1 MTTNLFDYFEEVGE
15 AAGGAPSQGDATP
28 RGAARNGGA
37 DAAEVHAPWAA
48 RAPRKPTDRFDV
60 KLVPRAPEWRD
71 DPASLETL
79 ERLQDEPW
87 VDSLTRREGDVE
99 LRLADA
105 WIETTGAALEAG
117 GGDEVEL
124 ADLAR
129 ARRYAIQ
136 FWDANATKALHVG
149 HLRNLALGNSLA
161 AALEQAGGE
170 VERRSV
176 ISDAG
181 RSMGEAMAG
190 IVQSGHHTSAWPEG
204 DQKSDHF
211 VGLCYADYVSS
222 GGFLEEGID
231 EREDSLTRELR
242 MRNDAA
248 DELVKRVMAGES
260 DALEL
265 WFKTRAW
272 VISGQRK
279 TLARLGIAFDRVFF
293 ESDFLEDGAALTEQ
307 GLREGTLQRREDGV
321 VSYATGVQEMEEM
334 PLVRADGQT
343 TQHMRAV
350 SYWMGSPDLEGVTTI
365 QITGTEWVAHS
376 TCIRK
381 LMEELSRGENG
392 ASGRNDEASGAT
404 SEGSASGMASLAAE
418 ANGGGRGI
426 HPTLDVFHGMV
437 AQQKRAVSSSDEG
450 GLLIDDLIEWIE
462 SRIDQDPAMRE
473 VRRAHPAPERIPA
486 QIALGYFLPYPMT
499 PRVDFETDKLLTE
512 RESLGWDLVRARARR
527 GGLATGGRGSSYRPA
542 QDPDYRSAVVQS
554 EIYRRHLRLAVERYD
569 VTPLALYLRHLARW
583 YMEAERSSHVE
594 RVIHTLLDRSAR
606 GLGLEAGR

>member
-1 MTTNLFDYFEEVGE
+1 MTTNLFDYFEEV
-15 AAGGAPSQGDATP
+15 PGDAGT
-28 RGAARNGGA
+28 
-37 DAAEVHAPWAA
+37 HAPWAA
-48 RAPRKPTDRFDV
+48 RAPRRTNASFDI
-60 KLVPRAPEWRD
+60 KLVPRAPNWQS
-71 DPASLETL
+71 DPVSLSAL
-79 ERLQDEPW
+79 ERLGDEPW
-87 VDSLTRREGDVE
+87 VARLTRTDDGVE
-99 LRLADA
+99 LRLSDS
-105 WIETTGAALEAG
+105 WIETTGATLEAG
-117 GGDEVEL
+117 GGAEAALV
-124 ADLAR
+124 DLAR

-149 HLRNLALGNSLA
+149 HLRNLALGNALAASLA
-161 AALEQAGGE
+161 QAGGE

-190 IVQSGHHTSAWPEG
+190 IVRSGHHTSAWPEG

-211 VGLCYADYVSS
+211 VGLCYADYVAA
-222 GGFLEEGID
+222 GGFAEEGID

-242 MRNDAA
+242 MQNDAA
-248 DELVKRVMAGES
+248 DELLKRVMGGES
-260 DALEL
+260 EALEL

-279 TLARLGIAFDRVFF
+279 TLARLGVAFDRVFF
-293 ESDFLEDGAALTEQ
+293 ESDFLEEGNELVER
-307 GLREGTLQRREDGV
+307 GLREGKLERRVDGV
-321 VSYATGVQEMEEM
+321 VIYDTGVEHLEEM

-350 SYWMGSPDLEGVTTI
+350 SYWMGTPSVEGVTTI

-376 TCIRK
+376 TCIRQ
-381 LMEELSRGENG
+381 LMGELTPAENG
-392 ASGRNDEASGAT
+392 RAS
-404 SEGSASGMASLAAE
+404 
-418 ANGGGRGI
+418 RGI
-426 HPTLDVFHGMV
+426 HPTHDIFHGMV

-462 SRIDQDPAMRE
+462 TRIDADPQMRE

-499 PRVDFETDKLLTE
+499 PRVDFEMDKLLTE
-512 RESLGWDLVRARARR
+512 RESLGWDLVRARATH
-527 GGLATGGRGSSYRPA
+527 GTLTTSPGHRPA
-542 QDPDYRSAVVQS
+542 DDPDYRSAVVQS

>member
-1 MTTNLFDYFEEVGE
+1 MLGLTFGHVMTTNLFDYFEEVSD
-15 AAGGAPSQGDATP
+15 AATP
-28 RGAARNGGA
+28 
-37 DAAEVHAPWAA
+37 APWAA
-48 RAPRKPTDRFDV
+48 RAPRKPNDRFDV
-60 KLVPRAPEWRD
+60 KLVARARDWRE
-71 DPASLETL
+71 DPASLAVL
-79 ERLQDEPW
+79 ERLEGEPW
-87 VDSLTRREGDVE
+87 VDSLVRREGDVE
-99 LRLADA
+99 LRLSDS

-190 IVQSGHHTSAWPEG
+190 IVQSGHHTSSWPEG

-211 VGLCYADYVSS
+211 VGLCYADYVAS
-222 GGFLEEGID
+222 GGFVDESID

-248 DELVKRVMAGES
+248 DELLKRVMAGES

-279 TLARLGIAFDRVFF
+279 TLARLGVAFDRVFF
-293 ESDFLEDGAALTEQ
+293 ESDFLEDGSALTEL
-307 GLREGTLQRREDGV
+307 GLRQGTLQRREDGV

-350 SYWMGSPDLEGVTTI
+350 AYWMGSPDLEGVTTI

-381 LMEELSRGENG
+381 LMTELTPSQNGGASRGV
-392 ASGRNDEASGAT
+392 
-404 SEGSASGMASLAAE
+404 
-418 ANGGGRGI
+418 
-426 HPTLDVFHGMV
+426 HPTLDIFHGMV

-450 GLLIDDLIEWIE
+450 GLLIDDLIELVE
-462 SRIDQDPAMRE
+462 SQIDADPAARE

-499 PRVDFETDKLLTE
+499 PRVDFETDKLLKE

-527 GGLATGGRGSSYRPA
+527 GTLATAPGHRPA
-542 QDPDYRSAVVQS
+542 EDPDYRSAVVQS

-583 YMEAERSSHVE
+583 YLEAERSSHTE

>member
-1 MTTNLFDYFEEVGE
+1 MTTNLFDYFENVGN
-15 AAGGAPSQGDATP
+15 AG
-28 RGAARNGGA
+28 RG
-37 DAAEVHAPWAA
+37 APWAA
-48 RAPRKPTDRFDV
+48 RAPRRPSARFDI
-60 KLVPRAPEWRD
+60 KLVPRSRDWRS
-71 DPASLETL
+71 DPAALAALEQL
-79 ERLQDEPW
+79 EGEPW
-87 VDSLTRREGDVE
+87 VHSLTRQEGEVE
-99 LRLADA
+99 LRLSDA

-129 ARRYAIQ
+129 GRRYAIQ

-190 IVQSGHHTSAWPEG
+190 IVRSGHHTSAWPDG

-211 VGLCYADYVSS
+211 VGLCYADYVAS
-222 GGFLEEGID
+222 GGFAEEAID

-248 DELVKRVMAGES
+248 DELLKRVLAGES

-272 VISGQRK
+272 VIAGQRK
-279 TLARLGIAFDRVFF
+279 TLARLGVAFDRVFF
-293 ESDFLEDGAALTEQ
+293 ESDFLEEGSTLIEQ
-307 GLREGTLQRREDGV
+307 GLREGTLERRLDGV
-321 VSYATGVQEMEEM
+321 VVYDTGVEHLEEM

-350 SYWMGSPDLEGVTTI
+350 SYWMGTPDVQGVTTI
-365 QITGTEWVAHS
+365 QITGTEWVAHCE
-376 TCIRK
+376 CIRK
-381 LMEELSRGENG
+381 LMGELSSQNGG
-392 ASGRNDEASGAT
+392 AS
-404 SEGSASGMASLAAE
+404 
-418 ANGGGRGI
+418 RGV

-437 AQQKRAVSSSDEG
+437 AQQKRAVSSSEEG
-450 GLLIDDLIEWIE
+450 GLLVDDLIESIE
-462 SRIDQDPAMRE
+462 SQLDSDPAMRE

-499 PRVDFETDKLLTE
+499 PRVEFETDKLLTE

-527 GGLATGGRGSSYRPA
+527 GTLAGSAGQRPA
-542 QDPDYRSAVVQS
+542 EDPDYRSAVVQS

-569 VTPLALYLRHLARW
+569 VTPVALYLRHLARW
-583 YMEAERSSHVE
+583 YMEAERSSHTE

>member
-1 MTTNLFDYFEEVGE
+1 MTTNLFDYFEEVPGDD
-15 AAGGAPSQGDATP
+15 GA
-28 RGAARNGGA
+28 
-37 DAAEVHAPWAA
+37 HAPWAA
-48 RAPRKPTDRFDV
+48 RAPRRPSASFDI
-60 KLVPRAPEWRD
+60 KLVPRSPDWEHDPESIQ
-71 DPASLETL
+71 AL
-79 ERLQDEPW
+79 ERIAAEPW
-87 VDSLTRREGDVE
+87 VDALTRREDGVE
-99 LRLADA
+99 LRLDDG
-105 WIETTGAALEAG
+105 WIETIGAALEAG
-117 GGDEVEL
+117 GGAEAEL
-124 ADLAR
+124 VDLAR
-129 ARRYAIQ
+129 AQRYAIQ

-149 HLRNLALGNSLA
+149 HLRNLTLGNALA
-161 AALEQAGGE
+161 ASLEQGGGE

-190 IVQSGHHTSAWPEG
+190 IIRSGHHTSAWPEG

-211 VGLCYADYVSS
+211 VGLCYADYVAA
-222 GGFLEEGID
+222 GGFTEEGID

-242 MRNDAA
+242 MQNDAA
-248 DELVKRVMAGES
+248 DELLKRVMAGEGE
-260 DALEL
+260 ALEL

-279 TLARLGIAFDRVFF
+279 TLARLGVAFDRVFF
-293 ESDFLEDGAALTEQ
+293 ESDFLEDSNELTER
-307 GLREGTLQRREDGV
+307 GLSEGKLERRVDGV
-321 VSYATGVQEMEEM
+321 VIYDTGVEHLEEM

-381 LMEELSRGENG
+381 LMTELTPPENG
-392 ASGRNDEASGAT
+392 AAS
-404 SEGSASGMASLAAE
+404 
-418 ANGGGRGI
+418 RGV
-426 HPTLDVFHGMV
+426 HPTHDIFHGMV

-462 SRIDQDPAMRE
+462 THIDADPKMRE
-473 VRRAHPAPERIPA
+473 VRRAHPTPERIPA
-486 QIALGYFLPYPMT
+486 QVALGYFLPYPMT
-499 PRVDFETDKLLTE
+499 PRVDFEMAKLLTE
-512 RESLGWDLVRARARR
+512 RESLGWDLVRARATR
-527 GGLATGGRGSSYRPA
+527 GTLTTAPGHRPA
-542 QDPDYRSAVVQS
+542 EDPDYRSAVVQS

-583 YMEAERSSHVE
+583 YLERERSSHVE

>member
-1 MTTNLFDYFEEVGE
+1 MLGLTFGHAMTTNLFDYFEEVSD
-15 AAGGAPSQGDATP
+15 AATP
-28 RGAARNGGA
+28 
-37 DAAEVHAPWAA
+37 APWAA
-48 RAPRKPTDRFDV
+48 RAPRKPNDRFDV
-60 KLVPRAPEWRD
+60 KLVARARDWRE
-71 DPASLETL
+71 DPASLAVL
-79 ERLQDEPW
+79 ERLEGEPW
-87 VDSLTRREGDVE
+87 VDSLVRREGDVE
-99 LRLADA
+99 LRLSDS

-190 IVQSGHHTSAWPEG
+190 IVQSGHHTSSWPEG

-211 VGLCYADYVSS
+211 VGLCYADYVAS
-222 GGFLEEGID
+222 GGFVDESID

-248 DELVKRVMAGES
+248 DELLKRVMAGES

-279 TLARLGIAFDRVFF
+279 TLARLGVAFDRVFF
-293 ESDFLEDGAALTEQ
+293 ESDFLEDGSALTEL
-307 GLREGTLQRREDGV
+307 GLRQGTLQRREDGV

-350 SYWMGSPDLEGVTTI
+350 AYWMGSPDLEGVTTI

-381 LMEELSRGENG
+381 LMTELTPSQNGGASRGV
-392 ASGRNDEASGAT
+392 
-404 SEGSASGMASLAAE
+404 
-418 ANGGGRGI
+418 
-426 HPTLDVFHGMV
+426 HPTLDIFHGMV

-450 GLLIDDLIEWIE
+450 GLLIDDLIELVE
-462 SRIDQDPAMRE
+462 SQIDADPAARE

-499 PRVDFETDKLLTE
+499 PRVDFETDKLLKE

-527 GGLATGGRGSSYRPA
+527 GTLATAPGHRPA
-542 QDPDYRSAVVQS
+542 EDPDYRSAVVQS

-583 YMEAERSSHVE
+583 YLEAERSSHTE

>member
-1 MTTNLFDYFEEVGE
+1 MLGLTFGHLMTTNLFDYFEEVSD
-15 AAGGAPSQGDATP
+15 AATP
-28 RGAARNGGA
+28 
-37 DAAEVHAPWAA
+37 APWAA
-48 RAPRKPTDRFDV
+48 RAPRKPNARFDV
-60 KLVPRAPEWRD
+60 KLVARARD
-71 DPASLETL
+71 WLQDPASVAVL
-79 ERLQDEPW
+79 ERLESEPW
-87 VDSLTRREGDVE
+87 VDRLTRREGDVE
-99 LRLADA
+99 LRLSDS

-170 VERRSV
+170 VQRRSV

-190 IVQSGHHTSAWPEG
+190 IVQSGHHTSSWPEG

-211 VGLCYADYVSS
+211 VGLCYADYVAS
-222 GGFLEEGID
+222 GGFVDESVD

-248 DELVKRVMAGES
+248 DELLKRVMAGES

-279 TLARLGIAFDRVFF
+279 TLARLGVAFDRVFF
-293 ESDFLEDGAALTEQ
+293 ESDFLEDGSALTEL
-307 GLREGTLQRREDGV
+307 GLRKGTLQRREDGV
-321 VSYATGVQEMEEM
+321 VSYSTGVQEMEEM

-350 SYWMGSPDLEGVTTI
+350 AYWMGSPDLEGVTTI

-381 LMEELSRGENG
+381 LMTELSAAGNGAAPPGGAAATENG
-392 ASGRNDEASGAT
+392 FGGNGA
-404 SEGSASGMASLAAE
+404 A
-418 ANGGGRGI
+418 GRGV
-426 HPTLDVFHGMV
+426 HPTLDIFHGMV

-462 SRIDQDPAMRE
+462 SKIDEDPAMRE

-499 PRVDFETDKLLTE
+499 PRVDFETDKLLKE
-512 RESLGWDLVRARARR
+512 RESLGWDLVRARSQR
-527 GGLATGGRGSSYRPA
+527 GTLATAPGHRPA
-542 QDPDYRSAVVQS
+542 EDPDYRSAVVQS

-583 YMEAERSSHVE
+583 YLEAERSSHTE

>member
-1 MTTNLFDYFEEVGE
+1 MTTNLFDYFEEVDGQQ
-15 AAGGAPSQGDATP
+15 GA
-28 RGAARNGGA
+28 
-37 DAAEVHAPWAA
+37 HAPWAA
-48 RAPRKPTDRFDV
+48 RAPRRPSDSFDI
-60 KLVPRAPEWRD
+60 KLVPRTPDWRED
-71 DPASLETL
+71 SESLRTL
-79 ERLQDEPW
+79 ERIEAEPW
-87 VDSLTRREGDVE
+87 VDTLKREQEGVE
-99 LRLADA
+99 LRLDDG

-149 HLRNLALGNSLA
+149 HLRNLALGNALA
-161 AALEQAGGE
+161 ASLEQGGGE

-190 IVQSGHHTSAWPEG
+190 IIRSGHHTAAWPEG

-211 VGLCYADYVSS
+211 VGLCYADYVAA
-222 GGFLEEGID
+222 GGFAEEGID

-242 MRNDAA
+242 MQNDAA
-248 DELVKRVMAGES
+248 DELLKRVLQGDAE
-260 DALEL
+260 ALEL

-279 TLARLGIAFDRVFF
+279 TLARLGVAFDRVFF
-293 ESDFLEDGAALTEQ
+293 ESDFLEDGNELTER
-307 GLREGTLQRREDGV
+307 GLREGKLERRVDGV
-321 VSYATGVQEMEEM
+321 VIYDTGVEHMEEM

-376 TCIRK
+376 TCIRQ
-381 LMEELSRGENG
+381 LMGELTPAENG
-392 ASGRNDEASGAT
+392 ASS
-404 SEGSASGMASLAAE
+404 
-418 ANGGGRGI
+418 RGV
-426 HPTLDVFHGMV
+426 HPTHDIFHGMV

-462 SRIDQDPAMRE
+462 TKIEQDPHMRE
-473 VRRAHPAPERIPA
+473 LRRAHPTPERIPA

-499 PRVDFETDKLLTE
+499 PRVDFEMEKLLTE
-512 RESLGWDLVRARARR
+512 RESLGWDLVRAR
-527 GGLATGGRGSSYRPA
+527 GHHGESTGSPSQRPA
-542 QDPDYRSAVVQS
+542 EDPDYRSAVVQS

-583 YMEAERSSHVE
+583 YLEAPRSDHVE

>member
-1 MTTNLFDYFEEVGE
+1 MTTNLFDYFEEVPQAGGGAS
-15 AAGGAPSQGDATP
+15 AAG
-28 RGAARNGGA
+28 AAGEDGR
-37 DAAEVHAPWAA
+37 APWAA
-48 RAPRKPTDRFDV
+48 RAPRKPNERYDV
-60 KLVPRAPEWRD
+60 KLVPRARD
-71 DPASLETL
+71 WQHDERSLRTL
-79 ERLQDEPW
+79 ERIEAEPW
-87 VDSLTRREGDVE
+87 VESVQRREGDAE
-99 LRLADA
+99 LRLSDS
-105 WIETTGAALEAG
+105 WIESTGAALEAG

-129 ARRYAIQ
+129 GRRYAIQ

-190 IVQSGHHTSAWPEG
+190 IVGSGHHTSAWPDG

-211 VGLCYADYVSS
+211 VGLCYADYVAS
-222 GGFLEEGID
+222 GGFSEEGID

-248 DELVKRVMAGES
+248 DELLKRVMSGES
-260 DALEL
+260 EALEL

-272 VISGQRK
+272 VIAGQRK
-279 TLARLGIAFDRVFF
+279 TLARLGVAFDRVFF
-293 ESDFLEDGAALTEQ
+293 ESDFLEDGAQLTER
-307 GLREGTLQRREDGV
+307 GLREGTLTRREDGV
-321 VSYATGVQEMEEM
+321 VVYDTGVEHLEEM
-334 PLVRADGQT
+334 PLIRADGQT

-350 SYWMGSPDLEGVTTI
+350 SYWMGTPDVEGVTTI
-365 QITGTEWVAHS
+365 QITGTEWVAHCE
-376 TCIRK
+376 CIRK
-381 LMEELSRGENG
+381 LMTALS
-392 ASGRNDEASGAT
+392 SQ
-404 SEGSASGMASLAAE
+404 
-418 ANGGGRGI
+418 NGGARRGV

-462 SRIDQDPAMRE
+462 QRIDADPALRE
-473 VRRAHPAPERIPA
+473 ARRAHPAPERIPA

-499 PRVDFETDKLLTE
+499 PRVDFELDKLLTE
-512 RESLGWDLVRARARR
+512 RESLGWDLVRARSHP
-527 GGLATGGRGSSYRPA
+527 GGRGTSPGHRPA
-542 QDPDYRSAVVQS
+542 EDPDYRSAVVQS
-554 EIYRRHLRLAVERYD
+554 EIYRRHLRLAIERHD

-583 YMEAERSSHVE
+583 YLEDERSSHTE

>member
-1 MTTNLFDYFEEVGE
+1 MTTNLFDYFEEASGE
-15 AAGGAPSQGDATP
+15 DGAG
-28 RGAARNGGA
+28 
-37 DAAEVHAPWAA
+37 HAPWAA
-48 RAPRKPTDRFDV
+48 RAPRRPSASFDI
-60 KLVPRAPEWRD
+60 KLVPRSPDWRKDPE
-71 DPASLETL
+71 SLKAL
-79 ERLQDEPW
+79 ERIEAEPW
-87 VDSLTRREGDVE
+87 AQELTRTDEGVE
-99 LRLADA
+99 LRLDDN

-117 GGDEVEL
+117 GGAEAALV
-124 ADLAR
+124 DLAR
-129 ARRYAIQ
+129 GGRYAIQ

-149 HLRNLALGNSLA
+149 HLRNLALGNALA
-161 AALEQAGGE
+161 ASLQQGGGE

-190 IVQSGHHTSAWPEG
+190 IIRSGHHTSAWPEG

-211 VGLCYADYVSS
+211 VGLCYADYVAA
-222 GGFLEEGID
+222 GGFAEEGID

-242 MRNDAA
+242 MQNDAA
-248 DELVKRVMAGES
+248 DELLKRVMAGEGE
-260 DALEL
+260 ALEL

-279 TLARLGIAFDRVFF
+279 TLARLGVAFDRVFF
-293 ESDFLEDGAALTEQ
+293 ESDFLEEGNELVER
-307 GLREGTLQRREDGV
+307 GLSEGKLERRVDGV
-321 VSYATGVQEMEEM
+321 VIYDTGVEHLEEM

-350 SYWMGSPDLEGVTTI
+350 SYWMGTPSVEGVTTI

-376 TCIRK
+376 TCIRQ
-381 LMEELSRGENG
+381 LMTELTQGENG
-392 ASGRNDEASGAT
+392 TAAL
-404 SEGSASGMASLAAE
+404 EGSGGNGQGN
-418 ANGGGRGI
+418 ANGGLSRGI
-426 HPTLDVFHGMV
+426 HPTHDIFHGMV

-462 SRIDQDPAMRE
+462 KQIDSDPAMRE

-486 QIALGYFLPYPMT
+486 QIALGYFLPYPIT
-499 PRVDFETDKLLTE
+499 PRVDFETAKLLTE
-512 RESLGWDLVRARARR
+512 RESLGWDLVRARATR
-527 GGLATGGRGSSYRPA
+527 GGLTSSPGQRPA
-542 QDPDYRSAVVQS
+542 EDPDYRSAVVQS

-583 YMEAERSSHVE
+583 YLERERSGHVE

>member
-1 MTTNLFDYFEEVGE
+1 MLGLTFGHPMTTNLFDYFEEVGD
-15 AAGGAPSQGDATP
+15 AGS
-28 RGAARNGGA
+28 GG
-37 DAAEVHAPWAA
+37 PWAA

-60 KLVPRAPEWRD
+60 KLVARAPDWQED
-71 DPASLETL
+71 AVSLAVL
-79 ERLQDEPW
+79 ERLEAEPW
-87 VDSLTRREGDVE
+87 VDRLTRREGDVE
-99 LRLADA
+99 LRLSDS
-105 WIETTGAALEAG
+105 WIESTGAALEAG

-161 AALEQAGGE
+161 AALQQAGGE

-190 IVQSGHHTSAWPEG
+190 IVRSGHHTSSWPEG

-211 VGLCYADYVSS
+211 VGLCYADYVAS
-222 GGFLEEGID
+222 GGFVEEGID

-248 DELVKRVMAGES
+248 DELLKRVMAGES

-279 TLARLGIAFDRVFF
+279 TLSRLGVAFDRVFF
-293 ESDFLEDGAALTEQ
+293 ESDFLEDGVALTER
-307 GLREGTLQRREDGV
+307 GLSAGTLEQRLDGV
-321 VSYATGVQEMEEM
+321 VIYDTGVEHLEEM

-350 SYWMGSPDLEGVTTI
+350 SYWMGTPDVEGVTTI

-376 TCIRK
+376 ECIRK
-381 LMEELSRGENG
+381 LMSELSSQNGG
-392 ASGRNDEASGAT
+392 AS
-404 SEGSASGMASLAAE
+404 
-418 ANGGGRGI
+418 RGI
-426 HPTLDVFHGMV
+426 HPTLDIFHGMV

-462 SRIDQDPAMRE
+462 AKIDEDPAMRE
-473 VRRAHPAPERIPA
+473 VRRAHPTPERIPA

-499 PRVDFETDKLLTE
+499 PRVDFQTDKLLTE
-512 RESLGWDLVRARARR
+512 RESLGWDLVRARSQR
-527 GGLATGGRGSSYRPA
+527 GTLATAPGHRPA
-542 QDPDYRSAVVQS
+542 EDPDYRSAVVQS

-583 YMEAERSSHVE
+583 YLEAERSSHTE